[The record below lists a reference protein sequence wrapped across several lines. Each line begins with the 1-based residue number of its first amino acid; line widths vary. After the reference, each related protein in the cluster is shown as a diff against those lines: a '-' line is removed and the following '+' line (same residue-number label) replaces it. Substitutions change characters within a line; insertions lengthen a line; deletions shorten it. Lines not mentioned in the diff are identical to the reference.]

1 MDIKRFKEAASGN
14 TNLRDLWYSN
24 PQVLAERIMQKNV
37 LTCSITIPN
46 SYKEDNN
53 DIIVSTRTFPFFL
66 DSDFGFS
73 LNNEWQ
79 KLHSGLENLPALQGF
94 ANMMSAV
101 NSQAQVTFQSQSM
114 SSLSWN
120 GSTFSGFDL
129 SCLFLCTNRRIN
141 PVVAIN
147 ELSRACLPVRLED
160 YAGDKP
166 VVLDKGQQWA
176 NMAVDGI
183 AGMLNNVVKDEHKK
197 AVSEA
202 AQTAHNF
209 VNDVGLVA
217 PLGYGI
223 MLNSGEGHAL
233 QPIPGTTLSFQIGDW
248 FRATDLVVESIS
260 SVQFSKEL
268 IAPAINEPSGKN
280 DLYKPKSYNN
290 DYGFPLYAKC
300 NIRLKPYTL
309 VDYHTFNGYFIQRM
323 SEDINK
329 IANIHNR
336 FTLPN

>member
-1 MDIKRFKEAASGN
+1 MDKNSFKHQYIY
-14 TNLRDLWYSN
+14 DYQPYWYEN
-24 PQVLAERIMQKNV
+24 PKVLAERIMQKGV
-37 LTCSITIPN
+37 LTCSITIP
-46 SYKEDNN
+46 KAAKLENN
-53 DIIVSTRTFPFFL
+53 IVYDTHTFPFFL

-147 ELSRACLPVRLED
+147 ELSRACLPMRLEE

-260 SVQFSKEL
+260 GVQFSKEL
-268 IAPAINEPSGKN
+268 VGPAVSDRTRGKN
-280 DLYKPKSYNN
+280 DLYNPTPEGN

-309 VDYHTFNGYFIQRM
+309 VDYNTFNGYFIQRM
-323 SEDINK
+323 SEDISK
-329 IANIHNR
+329 ISNVHNI